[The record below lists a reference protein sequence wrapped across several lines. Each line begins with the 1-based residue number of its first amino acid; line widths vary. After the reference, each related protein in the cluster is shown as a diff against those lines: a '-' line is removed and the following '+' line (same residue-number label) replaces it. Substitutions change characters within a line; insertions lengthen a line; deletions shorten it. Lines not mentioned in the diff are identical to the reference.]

1 MKLFAPIIIASLLAA
16 SMRAPGQE
24 TNTTEKR
31 DFESFKIIAQR
42 NIFDP
47 TRTGR
52 RAFGSRGPQRR
63 VERVS
68 LVGTSI
74 DNGDAVAIFTGNGV
88 PERPFKTGE
97 TVKDFKIVQITL
109 DSVRLTGVTNTNMF
123 VMDYD
128 SRRSLRREENG
139 PWQGSSDLSDPVPI
153 ASGNADDPAPSAS
166 ASAPPAGGGGE
177 SDIIKRLRMKREQE
191 EK

>member
-1 MKLFAPIIIASLLAA
+1 MKSFAPIIIASLLVA
-16 SMRAPGQE
+16 SMRAPAQE
-24 TNTTEKR
+24 TNAGAR
-31 DFESFKIIAQR
+31 PDFNSFKIIAER

-52 RAFGSRGPQRR
+52 RRPGAPPRR

-88 PERPFKTGE
+88 PERPFKTGD

-139 PWQGSSDLSDPVPI
+139 PWQGSSDLSDPVLIP
-153 ASGNADDPAPSAS
+153 SGNADDPAPSAS

-177 SDIIKRLRMKREQE
+177 SDIIKRLRLKREQE